1 MALGFLSHVDEDNNS
16 NWRAL
21 RRGRRRR
28 RMKCFIVQKLLGRVI
43 RALGSEIEV
52 NLKERL

>member
-28 RMKCFIVQKLLGRVI
+28 RMKCYIVQKLLGRVI